1 MVISNVVVEDV
12 YLSIFPM
19 FTPDMHGP
27 LLAQQ
32 FTQKNVEF
40 YFTKWVRLW
49 LDGAWT
55 RLEIGKQ

>member
-40 YFTKWVRLW
+40 YFTK
-49 LDGAWT
+49 
-55 RLEIGKQ
+55 